1 MNLRAPQN
9 KVLRWIGGITG
20 ALSLFAAMPAL
31 ALTDEEILQRLE
43 PVPVFTIADTEGNP
57 LVIPTG
63 EEGNIEVAGVFI
75 SQDDAQS
82 FIDTTL
88 RSSNPELA
96 ADVQVILISLA
107 EVYKLAL
114 ESRANDELFG
124 FTFIP
129 IQEEVASAISLL
141 QRSGQ
146 TVEGFDGVPIFYARS
161 TSEDGGYLTIERE
174 ERQIIP
180 MYFEQEVLQQ
190 IVDTLKQ
197 RRPEMAD
204 TLVIEVTNLETLIQT
219 FQQSDDPGLNQIQLI
234 PPRESLEYVLQNA
247 QPPQGQPTQGQP
259 TQEQPAQGQPTP

>member
-1 MNLRAPQN
+1 MNLRARRSG
-9 KVLRWIGGITG
+9 VLGLIGGIVLSSFSLLTG
-20 ALSLFAAMPAL
+20 LPAL
-31 ALTDEEILQRLE
+31 ALTDEEIIQRLE
-43 PVPVFTIADTEGNP
+43 PVPVFTIADGEGNP
-57 LVIPTG
+57 LVIPAG
-63 EEGNIEVAGVFI
+63 DEGNVEVAGVFI
-75 SQDDAQS
+75 SQNDAQS
-82 FIDTTL
+82 FIDNTL

-96 ADVQVILISLA
+96 SNVQVILISLA

-129 IQEEVASAISLL
+129 VQDEVTSAISLL
-141 QRSGQ
+141 QQSGQ
-146 TVEGFDGVPIFYARS
+146 TVEEFDGVPIFYARS
-161 TSEDGGYLTIERE
+161 TAEDGGYLTIERE

-234 PPRESLEYVLQNA
+234 PTRESLEYVLENA
-247 QPPQGQPTQGQP
+247 EPPQGQPT
-259 TQEQPAQGQPTP
+259 PAQPTP